1 MATIFTVT
9 QVVYNFTATVNTTTN
24 LTLVDTPY
32 TVNVVNSAT
41 SISVINNVQPV
52 TISLGGGSGGG
63 GSSYNQSLNTT
74 DNVAFATLTV
84 PTIYGSAQEPVY
96 FPNGISTVNY
106 GTFFSTTLDLGGVY
120 NTFTNQFSLITALLP
135 LDMGTLIR
143 PSTFSLIF

>member
-1 MATIFTVT
+1 MATVFTVT
-9 QVVYNFTATVNTTTN
+9 QITYNFTATVNTTTN

-32 TVNVVNSAT
+32 TVTVVNSAT
-41 SISVINNVQPV
+41 SVSVINNVQPV
-52 TISLGGGSGGG
+52 TISLSGGGG

-84 PTIYGSAQEPVY
+84 PTIYGPAQQPVY

-106 GTFFSTTLDLGGVY
+106 GTYFTAVLDVGGIY

-135 LDMGTLIR
+135 LNFGTLVNPAPI
-143 PSTFSLIF
+143 SLIF

>member
-9 QVVYNFTATVNTTTN
+9 QVTYNFTATVNTTTN

-32 TVNVVNSAT
+32 TVSVVNSAT
-41 SISVINNVQPV
+41 SISVVNNVQPV
-52 TISLGGGSGGG
+52 TISLGGGGGD

-74 DNVAFATLTV
+74 DNVSFATLTV
-84 PTIYGSAQEPVY
+84 PTIYGLAQEPVY

-106 GTFFSTTLDLGGVY
+106 GTFFTTTLNLGGIY

-135 LDMGTLIR
+135 LDLGTLIR